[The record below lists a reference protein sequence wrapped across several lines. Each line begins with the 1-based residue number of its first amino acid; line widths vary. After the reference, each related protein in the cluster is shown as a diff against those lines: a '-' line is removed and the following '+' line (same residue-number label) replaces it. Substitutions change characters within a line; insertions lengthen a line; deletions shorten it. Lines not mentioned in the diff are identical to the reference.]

1 MGAVLI
7 VHLPLFTFTFLPP
20 ISSVFFVEPHLAYEN
35 CTLHVFHG
43 CLYIAISVFHR
54 LSGFRNSIFL
64 SSLVTPTAHRA
75 YNRCTYTGLPSLQ
88 E

>member
-7 VHLPLFTFTFLPP
+7 MHLPLFTVRKSLCAEFHIRFAC
-20 ISSVFFVEPHLAYEN
+20 VY
-35 CTLHVFHG
+35 CTHCALHVFHG

>member
-35 CTLHVFHG
+35 LFTLNFIFVSHACTVLTVHCTSSMAVFTLRSPCSTDFPG
-43 CLYIAISVFHR
+43 FGIPYSFR
-54 LSGFRNSIFL
+54 LW
-64 SSLVTPTAHRA
+64 
-75 YNRCTYTGLPSLQ
+75 
-88 E
+88 